1 MGISRV
7 EIVLETAGSLRLHVI
22 VKVVPLLNEDARRA
36 WERMLK
42 NS

>member
-7 EIVLETAGSLRLHVI
+7 EIVLETSGVVRVHVI
-22 VKVVPLLNEDARRA
+22 VEVAPLLNQDARRA